1 MVVYGISIC
10 DTVRKARR
18 WLDEQQIDYR
28 FHDLRADGID
38 ADTVQ
43 QWCQLVSWEQLL
55 NRRSTTWRQ
64 LDENATAA
72 VDQPRAV
79 ALMTS
84 HPTLIK
90 RPVLVTDTGIEIGF
104 KAARYAE
111 LFNVDE

>member
-1 MVVYGISIC
+1 MIVYGISNC

-18 WLDEQQIDYR
+18 WLDQQQIDYR

-79 ALMTS
+79 ELMVS